1 MLLFNVHN
9 KSDHKTPRSFTV
21 RFLINWFI
29 YALAI
34 GMAAYILPGVR
45 LDGVFAALLTAIILG
60 FVNGFLRPVLFIFT
74 LPLTILTLGLFTF
87 VLNAL
92 MVLLAAAIVPGFHVI
107 GFWWAVLFSLILSIV
122 LFFLGELTEPK
133 ERTVRYVQ
141 YGPDVRRERDV
152 N

>member
-1 MLLFNVHN
+1 M
-9 KSDHKTPRSFTV
+9 
-21 RFLINWFI
+21 RFLVNWFV

-34 GMAAYILPGVR
+34 GMATFILPGVR

-92 MVLLAAAIVPGFHVI
+92 MVLLAAAIVPGFHVF

-122 LFFLGELTEPK
+122 VFFLGEITEPR
-133 ERTVRYVQ
+133 ERTVRYVR

>member
-1 MLLFNVHN
+1 M
-9 KSDHKTPRSFTV
+9 

-34 GMAAYILPGVR
+34 GIVAYILPGIQ
-45 LDGVFAALLTAIILG
+45 LDGVLAALITAAILG

-92 MVLLAAAIVPGFHVI
+92 MVLLAAAIVPGFHVA
-107 GFWWAVLFSLILSIV
+107 GFWWAVLFSLVLSIV
-122 LFFLGELTEPK
+122 VFFLGELTEPK
-133 ERTVRYVQ
+133 ERTVRYVSHE
-141 YGPDVRRERDV
+141 PEVRREKDV

>member
-1 MLLFNVHN
+1 M
-9 KSDHKTPRSFTV
+9 

-34 GMAAYILPGVR
+34 GITAFILPGVH
-45 LDGVFAALLTAIILG
+45 LNGIFAALVTAAILG
-60 FVNGFLRPVLFIFT
+60 LVNGFLRPVLFIFT

-92 MVLLAAAIVPGFHVI
+92 MVLLAAAIVQGFTVD
-107 GFWWAVLFSLILSIV
+107 GFWWALLFSLVLSIFV
-122 LFFLGELTEPK
+122 YFVGEATEPP
-133 ERTVRYVQ
+133 ERTVRYVRH
-141 YGPDVRRERDV
+141 GGNIRKERDV

>member
-1 MLLFNVHN
+1 MPILI
-9 KSDHKTPRSFTV
+9 RW
-21 RFLINWFI
+21 LINTF
-29 YALAI
+29 AI
-34 GMAAYILPGVR
+34 GITAYILPGVS
-45 LDGVFAALLTAIILG
+45 LDGFFTALVTAAILG

-92 MVLLAAAIVPGFHVI
+92 MVLLAAAMVPGFHVA
-107 GFWWAVLFSLILSIV
+107 GFWWAVLFSLALSIV

-133 ERTVRYVQ
+133 ERTVRYVNF
-141 YGPDVRRERDV
+141 GPEGRREKDV

>member
-1 MLLFNVHN
+1 M
-9 KSDHKTPRSFTV
+9 
-21 RFLINWFI
+21 RFLVNWFV

-34 GMAAYILPGVR
+34 GVATFILPGVR

-92 MVLLAAAIVPGFHVI
+92 MVLLAAAIVPGFHVF

-122 LFFLGELTEPK
+122 VFFLGEITEPR
-133 ERTVRYVQ
+133 ERTVRYVR

>member
-1 MLLFNVHN
+1 M
-9 KSDHKTPRSFTV
+9 

-34 GMAAYILPGVR
+34 GITAYILPGVR
-45 LDGVFAALLTAIILG
+45 LDGIFSALVTAAVLG
-60 FVNGFLRPVLFIFT
+60 LANGSLRPVLFIFT

-92 MVLLAAAIVPGFHVI
+92 MVLLAAAVVPGFTVD
-107 GFWWAVLFSLILSIV
+107 GFWWAILFSLVLSV
-122 LFFLGELTEPK
+122 FVYFLGEVTERP
-133 ERTVRYVQ
+133 ERTVRYVR
-141 YGPDVRRERDV
+141 YGAEVRREKDV